1 MWTRLSTNP
10 DNWGGVTEDQRFSSN
25 TNFSAD
31 FSRDLFDALSHSIRY
46 WQMACGDDLQEYG
59 MGLATVIRNFVFSSV
74 IKRRALISGI
84 WSLLFCRCKRISWF
98 YRLRLGNTPIGSH
111 EQRRR
116 SCHKHQQTQIE
127 SDKSARM
134 RKHTDFKQIFFQIS
148 KSVMFVAAVIRFC
161 SFTPRVCS
169 FQVYLW
175 GGV

>member
-1 MWTRLSTNP
+1 
-10 DNWGGVTEDQRFSSN
+10 
-25 TNFSAD
+25 
-31 FSRDLFDALSHSIRY
+31 
-46 WQMACGDDLQEYG
+46 MACRDDLHEYG
-59 MGLATVIRNFVFSSV
+59 LGLATVTRNFVFASA

-98 YRLRLGNTPIGSH
+98 YRLRLGKPPIGSH
-111 EQRRR
+111 EPRRR
-116 SCHKHQQTQIE
+116 SCHKYQQTQIE

-169 FQVYLW
+169 LLYSQGLFLSSTFVRWSVNPRPAMQTNQTDYLFS
-175 GGV
+175 